1 MKTCKHCGEE
11 LPNTSEHFAIKK
23 RNTDG
28 LGGVCKPCLRIQQK
42 DYEERNKE
50 KVRNYQ
56 IGRTNKRREE
66 QGLPPL
72 SRKIAKEGH
81 KICTVCD
88 EELPATNEFFHN
100 AKYSKD
106 GLFTKCK
113 ECRNRENRE
122 RAAIERKKNKNTKI
136 IESKYMSQRAK
147 LQLEQQ
153 KKEELRDKKEEEI
166 YKRLVS
172 IPHNEGLQ
180 LNKLQVKLGQVYKI
194 ATPKKKGEPQGYFI
208 GTLIQET
215 KVHITLKNKNGRC
228 ESFLKADLLLREYE
242 IKEVS

>member
-1 MKTCKHCGEE
+1 MKECKHCKEE
-11 LPNTSEHFAIKK
+11 FPSTSKYFAIRKK
-23 RNTDG
+23 NIDG
-28 LGGVCKPCLRIQQK
+28 LSGVCKTCLRKQQK

-50 KVRNYQ
+50 RVKQYYAD
-56 IGRTNKRREE
+56 RTDKRREE

-81 KICTVCD
+81 KICTVCE
-88 EELPATNEFFHN
+88 EELLATNEFFHN
-100 AKYSKD
+100 AKNSKD
-106 GLFTKCK
+106 GLFSKCK

-136 IESKYMSQRAK
+136 IETKYMSQRSK

-153 KKEELRDKKEEEI
+153 KKKEIREKREEEI
-166 YKRLVS
+166 YKRLIS
-172 IPHNEGLQ
+172 IPVNEGLQ

-228 ESFLKADLLLREYE
+228 ETFLKADLLLREYE